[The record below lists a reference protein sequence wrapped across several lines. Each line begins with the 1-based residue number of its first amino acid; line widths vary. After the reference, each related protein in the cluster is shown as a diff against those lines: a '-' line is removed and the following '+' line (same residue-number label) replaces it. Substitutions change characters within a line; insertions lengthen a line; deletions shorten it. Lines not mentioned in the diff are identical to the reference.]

1 MKHTPDHLPAP
12 VCESFR
18 WKGRDATRLANGV
31 IELISLL
38 GGGHL
43 ASFKL
48 LGQEN
53 HLSQNVLWEAPWVT
67 RDPSNEWSE
76 DLSCFYGSAG
86 SGRFLASYTGHALC
100 LDYFGAPADKSVSLG
115 LSLHGEAAIRQWS
128 MVQSAPSE
136 EAHCGWRV
144 SLPVTQLIFEREIR
158 LGEGES
164 VAYVQ
169 ETVSN
174 ERDSEHRCDWVQ
186 HVTFGPPFVRG
197 GESTLAASA
206 QRGITWPSAYE
217 NRSLLAAN
225 RQFVWPNAPREASDR
240 FTDLRQPFSA
250 SGYGYVAGMQLD
262 VQRDTE
268 FILAINWKSR
278 LGVGYCFRR
287 CDFPWLTLWEENYTR
302 QNAPWN
308 GMTAACG
315 MEFGTTPL
323 PLGEDESRQ
332 SKCIFDSPTGCI
344 IPARGKKTAKYLIF
358 LFTIPSHIRSV
369 QNIAAVGDAIVLYDE
384 HGDAV
389 LSIPA
394 HECENFVAL
403 SPDVAARDRISATQ
417 L

>member
-1 MKHTPDHLPAP
+1 MKQRSDHSPAP
-12 VCESFR
+12 VCESLQWR
-18 WKGRDATRLANGV
+18 GREATRLANGV
-31 IELISLL
+31 VELISVL

-48 LGQEN
+48 LRQEDR
-53 HLSQNVLWEAPWVT
+53 LSQNVLWEAPWVT
-67 RDPSNEWSE
+67 REPSSEWSE
-76 DLSCFYGSAG
+76 DLSRLYGPEEIG
-86 SGRFLASYTGHALC
+86 KFLASYTGHALC
-100 LDYFGAPADKSVSLG
+100 LDYFGAPSDRSASLG
-115 LSLHGEAAIRQWS
+115 LSLHGEAAIRQWN
-128 MVQSAPSE
+128 MVSSADLTK
-136 EAHCGWRV
+136 AQCRWRV
-144 SLPVTQLIFEREIR
+144 SLPVTQLTFEREIR
-158 LGEGES
+158 LGKEES
-164 VAYVQ
+164 VAYVR

-174 ERDSEHRCDWVQ
+174 ECDSEHRCDWVQ
-186 HVTFGPPFVRG
+186 HVTFGLPFLRG

-225 RQFVWPNAPREASDR
+225 RQFVWPYAPREGSGEFA
-240 FTDLRQPFSA
+240 DLRQPFS
-250 SGYGYVAGMQLD
+250 SKGYGYIAGMQLD
-262 VQRDTE
+262 AGRHIE

-287 CDFPWLTLWEENYTR
+287 CDFPWLTLWEENHTR

-332 SKCIFDSPTGCI
+332 SKCIFDSSTGCI
-344 IPARGKKTAKYLIF
+344 IPARGKRTAKYLIF

-403 SPDVAARDRISATQ
+403 SSDVAARDCISATQ